1 MAKLTTPLIPITVRS
16 IYGNKDPLPKRMA
29 LCTPD
34 TKAAIEGVVSDL
46 RSLGHELELSDLF
59 RSFEM
64 QKQANLDFVEKRK
77 KAFSPP
83 PGGSMHEAGRAMD
96 ISLESMGVP
105 LSKFWEIAKGRRF
118 FPIIATPDTKL
129 S

>member
-1 MAKLTTPLIPITVRS
+1 MAKLTTPLIPIEVRS
-16 IYGNKDPLPKRMA
+16 IYGNKGPLPKRMA

-34 TKAAIEGVVSDL
+34 TKVAIEGVVNDL

-64 QKQANLDFVEKRK
+64 QKQANLDFVQKRK
-77 KAFSPP
+77 TAFSPP

-105 LSKFWEIAKGRRF
+105 L
-118 FPIIATPDTKL
+118 
-129 S
+129 